1 MKKILFYFALLF
13 FANHAYTQKKDDSVI
28 LKKIDKIDFKL
39 EKISNSI
46 DSFKII
52 NKVKSDSISIL
63 LIKFNDFEN
72 SIKSK
77 DSLIEKNKIEIDK
90 KSLELQNRTLENAQF
105 LKQQE
110 SIISTLQVE
119 HYNFNPK
126 ILEILSSNSI
136 LLYSINNKDIL
147 YQFKNISSQIIE
159 AKQYIDNNPFDLIQN
174 DKFVQTL
181 SNLKKDAEKYKQLK
195 EDLKYYLSILNAYS
209 TASNE
214 VFKIIKE
221 TAGKQSLRFSELYRV
236 EKINAQNYNYLKQE
250 IDKAKKDLNYKGQG
264 Q

>member
-28 LKKIDKIDFKL
+28 LKKNDKIDFKL

-46 DSFKII
+46 DSFKLI

-90 KSLELQNRTLENAQF
+90 KSLELQNKTLENAQF

-110 SIISTLQVE
+110 NIISTLQDE
-119 HYNFNPK
+119 HYNFNVK
-126 ILEILSSNSI
+126 ILEIL
-136 LLYSINNKDIL
+136 
-147 YQFKNISSQIIE
+147 
-159 AKQYIDNNPFDLIQN
+159 
-174 DKFVQTL
+174 
-181 SNLKKDAEKYKQLK
+181 
-195 EDLKYYLSILNAYS
+195 
-209 TASNE
+209 
-214 VFKIIKE
+214 
-221 TAGKQSLRFSELYRV
+221 
-236 EKINAQNYNYLKQE
+236 
-250 IDKAKKDLNYKGQG
+250 
-264 Q
+264 